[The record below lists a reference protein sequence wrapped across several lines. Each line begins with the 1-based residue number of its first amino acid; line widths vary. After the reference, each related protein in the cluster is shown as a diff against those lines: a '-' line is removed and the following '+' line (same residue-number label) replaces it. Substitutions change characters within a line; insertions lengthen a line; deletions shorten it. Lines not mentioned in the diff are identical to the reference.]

1 MRANSLLGR
10 LGAALLVATAV
21 QAGPVAPAPTAEA
34 AITVVYVVPGG
45 AGTQDGSSWANA
57 KDLIDATMASVSG
70 QQLWVKEGRYV
81 PSGLGLGIR
90 SFDLRS
96 GVAIYG
102 GFAGTETSLDQRDP
116 AAHPTLLDGD
126 VNGDGTELS
135 NAYHVVVGTD
145 TDDTAILDGFTIA
158 NAVAAAFDT
167 PEERGGGIYL
177 DNSDAQLSNLAI
189 IDNEAVVGA
198 GLWALDSNP
207 HLTDVTMSGNH
218 VGEDGGAIWASFGS
232 LTLDRVTIS
241 GNRSL
246 YSGGAIVAGG
256 TDVTITG
263 STITGNTANGEGVV
277 TTNGGGGIYAEN
289 GSLVVRDTT
298 FSGNSIGGFGG
309 AIYYK
314 DLGNTHLLDL
324 ANVAI
329 KGNKAVN
336 GWLQGVGGG
345 VYVDFGKSTLTD
357 VVLSGNQAVLEGGAV
372 FNRGDMTL
380 TNTTIAGN
388 ASAGAG
394 GIRNEGLTPVIRN
407 SVLWGNGDSYSSN
420 GPVAFDMQHSIVQG
434 EGAVPGAGNVFTDPM
449 FTTAVPPAPSTGGNL
464 LPQAGSPAVNTGNN
478 ADLPAG
484 VTTDVAGHPRIVSG
498 IVDMGAYE
506 RQSSGTTPTVTST
519 APSNGAPVTSVFKA
533 TFSET
538 VTGISSATFKVTVG
552 GAAVP
557 GTVTRTATSATFT
570 PTTPLIPG
578 ERYTA
583 SLLAGIKDVD
593 GNPVTPTTW
602 TIRTSVVVDNSSPAL
617 VDVWDRDAGAGASG
631 GFYSAANQVGYK
643 VALQFTGT
651 SVTVRG
657 TRAPDGGLA
666 TVLLDG
672 VSVGAANFYA
682 ATTQYQ
688 VPVFTKTGLTNSPH
702 TLEIRVRGTKV
713 AASSGTW
720 VNLDAFQVGAA
731 TFEENSTRVRDY
743 FTRDAGGAG
752 PYGRSLEDGWHA
764 TTGDTGA
771 RPAYKTTC
779 RGTDL
784 KVYAATT
791 QDSGKLAVY
800 VDNVLKTTADL
811 RAPLQ
816 FQVLIYDSAPL
827 TDARHVVRI
836 DVVGTSSGLGSDTA
850 FDYLRCG

>member
-1 MRANSLLGR
+1 MRANFLLGR
-10 LGAALLVATAV
+10 LTVAVLLATAGLVVPLVAAPPASAV
-21 QAGPVAPAPTAEA
+21 PT
-34 AITVVYVVPGG
+34 IVYVVEGG
-45 AGTQDGSSWANA
+45 AGTQDGSSWANGKQLFQA
-57 KDLIDATMASVSG
+57 TADAVAG
-70 QQLWVKEGRYV
+70 QELWVKAGNHV
-81 PSGLGLGIR
+81 PGDLGLGAH
-90 SFDLRS
+90 FQLKS

-102 GFAGTETSLDQRDP
+102 GFDGTETSRAQRDP
-116 AAHPTLLDGD
+116 AANVTVLNGD
-126 VNGDGTELS
+126 VDGDGTEMS
-135 NAYHVVVGTD
+135 NSSHVVIGTD
-145 TDDTAILDGFTIA
+145 TDDTAILDGFTIENGYA
-158 NAVAAAFDT
+158 GAFNT
-167 PEERGGGIYL
+167 PEERGAGIYL
-177 DNSDAQLSNLAI
+177 DNSDARLSNLSI
-189 IDNEAVVGA
+189 IDNQAVVGA

-218 VGEDGGAIWASFGS
+218 AGKDAGGIWISGGS
-232 LTLDRVTIS
+232 LTMDRVTMS
-241 GNRSL
+241 GNSSL

-256 TDVTITG
+256 TEVTITG
-263 STITGNTANGEGVV
+263 STITGNTANGEGQI

-289 GSLVVRDTT
+289 GSLTVRDTT
-298 FSGNSIGGFGG
+298 LSGNSIGGVGG

-314 DLGNTHLLDL
+314 DFANTYVLDL

-329 KGNKAVN
+329 KGNKAIN
-336 GWLQGVGGG
+336 GWWQGVGGG
-345 VYVDFGKSTLTD
+345 VYIDFGKSKLTD
-357 VVLSGNQAVLEGGAV
+357 VVLSGNKAALEAGAV

-388 ASAGAG
+388 TSPGAG
-394 GIRNEGLTPVIRN
+394 GIRNEGVTPVIRN
-407 SVLWGNGDSYSSN
+407 SILWGNGDSYSTN
-420 GPVAFDMQHSIVQG
+420 GALTWDMQHSIIQG

-449 FTTAVPPAPSTGGNL
+449 FTTAVPSAPSTGGNL
-464 LPQAGSPAVNTGNN
+464 LPQAGSPTVDAGNN

-498 IVDMGAYE
+498 TVDIGAYE
-506 RQSSGTTPTVTST
+506 RQSAGATPTVTST
-519 APSNGAPVTSVFKA
+519 TPSNGAPVTSVFKA

-538 VTGISSATFKVTVG
+538 VTGISAATFKVTVG

-578 ERYTA
+578 EHYTA

-593 GNPVTPTTW
+593 GNPVAPTTW

-617 VDVWDRDAGAGASG
+617 VDVWDRDAAAGASG
-631 GFYSAANQVGYK
+631 GFYSAANQTGYK
-643 VALQFTGT
+643 VALRFTGT
-651 SVTVRG
+651 NVTVLG

-682 ATTQYQ
+682 ATRHDQ
-688 VPVFTKTGLTNSPH
+688 VAVFSRTGLTNTAH
-702 TLEIRVRGTKV
+702 TLELRVRGTKS
-713 AASSGTW
+713 AASTDTW
-720 VNLDAFQVGAA
+720 VNVDAFKVGAA

-771 RPAYKTTC
+771 RPAYRTTC

-791 QDSGKLAVY
+791 PDSGKVAVY
-800 VDNVLKTTADL
+800 VDNVLKTIADL

-816 FQVLIYDSAPL
+816 YRALIYDSAPL

-836 DVVGTSSGLGSDTA
+836 DVVGTGSGLGSDTA